1 MDSAMLLTSPTIF
14 GMAGGRFLG
23 GGEAG
28 NEFVTGQRNLED
40 SIRTQVS
47 DVMADVMTEVSER
60 LDTLIAQVAAGKNIY
75 LDKNRWV
82 GATAGAY
89 NSALGEEADRAN
101 WGY

>member
-1 MDSAMLLTSPTIF
+1 MNGALLLTNPTLF
-14 GMAGGRFLG
+14 GMAGGNLLG
-23 GGEAG
+23 GGDAG
-28 NEFVTGQRNLED
+28 NEYVVGQRSLEA
-40 SIRTQVS
+40 SIRNQVDAALS
-47 DVMADVMTEVSER
+47 SRMGNISAQ

-82 GATAGAY
+82 GATASAY

>member
-1 MDSAMLLTSPTIF
+1 MNGALLLTNPTLF
-14 GMAGGRFLG
+14 GMAGGNLLG
-23 GGEAG
+23 GGDAG
-28 NEFVTGQRNLED
+28 NEYVVGQRSLEA
-40 SIRTQVS
+40 SIRNQVDAALS
-47 DVMADVMTEVSER
+47 SRMGSISAQ

-75 LDKNRWV
+75 LDKNKWV